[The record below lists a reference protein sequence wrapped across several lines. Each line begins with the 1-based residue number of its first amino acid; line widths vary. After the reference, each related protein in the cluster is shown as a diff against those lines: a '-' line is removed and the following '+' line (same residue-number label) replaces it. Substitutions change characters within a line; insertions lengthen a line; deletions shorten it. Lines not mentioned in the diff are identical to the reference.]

1 MSRNRDDRINLAPSP
16 TCGAILVQEEVEHA
30 QPQYADREDAGRI
43 LTQYIDPKPDP
54 EAQVLALPRGG
65 IPVAAPLAAA
75 LGCPLDVYL
84 VRKLP
89 IPSSPEMGFGAMT
102 LDGQMHLNQ
111 QVLRRFGISRED
123 IDKTATQVRKELK
136 RRAEVYRGTDDPP
149 EVQGRTIWLVD
160 DGLATGYTALA
171 AINALKKQNPSRIH
185 LCVPAS
191 PADSVRR
198 VQSSVDAI
206 YVLRQ
211 QLASPFAVAAFY
223 QHFPELIDDEVLA
236 YLR

>member
-1 MSRNRDDRINLAPSP
+1 MAQSPSVHDG
-16 TCGAILVQEEVEHA
+16 TIHIQQQVRAASAEF
-30 QPQYADREDAGRI
+30 ADREDAGRK
-43 LTQYIDPKPDP
+43 LARYIDPAPDP
-54 EAQVLALPRGG
+54 DALVLALPRGG
-65 IPVAAPLAAA
+65 IPVGAPLADA

-102 LDGQMHLNQ
+102 LDGQMHLNK

-123 IDKTATQVRKELK
+123 IDRTTAQVRQELK
-136 RRAEVYRGTDDPP
+136 RRAQVYRGTDEPP
-149 EVQGRTIWLVD
+149 QVEGRTVWLVD

-171 AINALKKQNPSRIH
+171 AINALKKQNVSRIG
-185 LCVPAS
+185 LCVPVS

-198 VQSSVDAI
+198 VQPQVDAI

-211 QLASPFAVAAFY
+211 QLASPFAVASFY
-223 QHFPELIDDEVLA
+223 QSFPDLTDEAVLK
-236 YLR
+236 YLA